1 VIPSARET
9 GESAGRHSGETYQP
23 TSDLT
28 LPPATERKAK
38 GDRTAVA
45 PAAWRA
51 LERAAASVHGSWQY
65 EGADVCTA
73 EEVQEP
79 LEHLCAQVRRSTA
92 GEKPVLRHFPSTVPA
107 RRLVDGLRRF
117 FLQHAFAA
125 PGAELAAGE
134 DEPVSEQDVVRV
146 VCAMEEVAVVIDLDS
161 AQRFAGRL
169 ISTDA
174 MQLIVEVA
182 HDMRSPLGSILFLA
196 ERLRSG
202 QSGQVSPIQER
213 QLGLVYSAA
222 FGLSSLASDVI
233 ELARGGDKLVDH
245 QPIPFSISEI
255 LQSVR
260 DIVEP
265 IAEEKGLALRL
276 APPENDARI
285 GYPAALNRV
294 LLNLTTNALKFTALG
309 SVEVIC
315 KQLSR
320 TRIEFSVKDTG
331 RGIPPQVL
339 VTLFDAF
346 RRRQRPGDYTFSSAG
361 LGLSICQ
368 KLVHAMSGELQVD
381 TQLEKGTRFFFV
393 LDMPLA
399 PKM

>member
-1 VIPSARET
+1 VSHRARGT
-9 GESAGRHSGETYQP
+9 GESAERHSGETYQP

-28 LPPATERKAK
+28 LPPATERKK
-38 GDRTAVA
+38 GDRTTVA
-45 PAAWRA
+45 PEAWRA

-65 EGADVCTA
+65 EGADVVTA
-73 EEVQEP
+73 DEVVEP
-79 LEHLCAQVRRSTA
+79 LEHLSTQVRRA
-92 GEKPVLRHFPSTVPA
+92 CGGDKPVLRHFPSTVPA
-107 RRLVDGLRRF
+107 RRLLDGLRRF
-117 FLQHAFAA
+117 FLQHASTGETAV
-125 PGAELAAGE
+125 GAE
-134 DEPVSEQDVVRV
+134 DVVRV
-146 VCAMEEVAVVIDLDS
+146 LCAMEEVAGIIDADS

-169 ISTDA
+169 VSADA

-245 QPIPFSISEI
+245 QPIPFSIAEI

-265 IAEEKGLALRL
+265 IAEEKGLTLRL

-294 LLNLTTNALKFTALG
+294 LLNLTTNALKFTASG
-309 SVEVIC
+309 SVEVVC
-315 KQLSR
+315 RQLSR
-320 TRIEFSVKDTG
+320 TKIEFSVKDTG

-368 KLVHAMSGELQVD
+368 KLVHAMSGELQVE
-381 TQLEKGTRFFFV
+381 TQLEKGTRFFFA

>member
-1 VIPSARET
+1 MSRSARGA
-9 GESAGRHSGETYQP
+9 GESAGRHSGESYTP

-28 LPPATERKAK
+28 LQPATERKAK
-38 GDRTAVA
+38 GDRAAVA
-45 PAAWRA
+45 PTAWRA
-51 LERAAASVHGSWQY
+51 LEQAAASVHGSWQY

-73 EEVQEP
+73 EEVLEP
-79 LEHLCAQVRRSTA
+79 LEHLCTQVRRSTG
-92 GEKPVLRHFPSTVPA
+92 GEKPVIRHFPSTVPA
-107 RRLVDGLRRF
+107 RRLVDGLRRN
-117 FLQHAFAA
+117 FLQHALN
-125 PGAELAAGE
+125 G
-134 DEPVSEQDVVRV
+134 DEPVSAQDIVRV
-146 VCAMEEVAVVIDLDS
+146 LAAMEEVAAVIDLDS

-169 ISTDA
+169 MSTDA

-202 QSGQVSPIQER
+202 QSGQISAIQER

-265 IAEEKGLALRL
+265 IAEEKGLTLRL
-276 APPENDARI
+276 TPPENDARV

-294 LLNLTTNALKFTALG
+294 LLNLTTNALKFTASG

-315 KQLSR
+315 KQQSR
-320 TRIEFSVKDTG
+320 TKIEFSVKDTG

-381 TQLEKGTRFFFV
+381 TLLEKGTRFYFV

-399 PKM
+399 AKM